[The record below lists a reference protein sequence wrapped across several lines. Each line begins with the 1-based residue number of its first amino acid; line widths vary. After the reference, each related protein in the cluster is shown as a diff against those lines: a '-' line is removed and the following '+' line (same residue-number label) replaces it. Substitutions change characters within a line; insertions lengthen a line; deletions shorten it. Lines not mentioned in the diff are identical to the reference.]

1 MAVNK
6 RNMKVLTLLIDS
18 GMTTEKSLSN
28 ISINDIL
35 KVKGITMA
43 DMESIPQLQE
53 AIKSKNLLSYLVE
66 SEKADET

>member
-28 ISINDIL
+28 IGINDIL
-35 KVKGITMA
+35 KVKGMTMA
-43 DMESIPQLQE
+43 DMEAIPQLQE
-53 AIKSKNLLSYLVE
+53 AIKSKNLLSFLVE